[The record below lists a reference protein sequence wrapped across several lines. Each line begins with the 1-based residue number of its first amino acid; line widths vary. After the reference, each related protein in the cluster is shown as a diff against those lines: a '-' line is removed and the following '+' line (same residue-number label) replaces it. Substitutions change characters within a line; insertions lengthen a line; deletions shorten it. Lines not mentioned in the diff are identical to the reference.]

1 MRFSSLRALATVAL
15 ATASLAACSD
25 SNTTEPTGDSA
36 VLGRTA
42 GWFAGREVTFEYTKP
57 FQCPAVTGQT
67 SGAATGCILNGEAA
81 MRPSAPELDPS
92 AEAPAVYVMVPLFS
106 PAPPATTLHCPTT
119 SCTQHPAKMDL
130 SRVFGAGAANA
141 DTPPHSHIVGQLAGN
156 LWEIE
161 VVGVSTLAAWNDV
174 VASKSL
180 ARVRQLQAQAN
191 SPLTGDIPS
200 NLFLFFD
207 VVDKTFTN

>member
-1 MRFSSLRALATVAL
+1 MRFASLLALAAVA
-15 ATASLAACSD
+15 LAACSD
-25 SNTTEPTGDSA
+25 SSSTTEPTTNSA

-42 GWFAGREVTFEYTKP
+42 GWFSGREVTFEYTKP
-57 FQCPAVTGQT
+57 FQCPSVTGQT
-67 SGAATGCILNGEAA
+67 SGAATGCILAGSAA
-81 MRPSAPELDPS
+81 TRPSAPELDPS
-92 AEAPAVYVMVPLFS
+92 ADAPVVYVMVPLFS

-119 SCTQHPAKMDL
+119 ACTQHPAKMDL

-161 VVGVSTLAAWNDV
+161 VVGVTTLAAWNDV
-174 VASKSL
+174 VAAKSL
-180 ARVRQLQAQAN
+180 ARVRQLQAEAN
-191 SPLTGDIPS
+191 SPLTADIPS

-207 VVDKTFTN
+207 VIDKTFTN